1 MHTIGVGSNFTL
13 RGLKLQAQQPYI
25 GKSKLARGV

>member
-13 RGLKLQAQQPYI
+13 RGLKLQAQQPY
-25 GKSKLARGV
+25 KLARGV